1 QWNSLF
7 AILNSP
13 FLMHPTLFTL
23 PGGIPITTYGFCM
36 MVGFLLAVWLAMKRG
51 MRVKA
56 DPDVVLNLGFF
67 CLVGG
72 VIGARLFYVA
82 HYWRAQFADRG
93 NPWLAVLNFREGGME
108 FLGGF
113 IGAAV
118 IIVAYLVSTKRSLRL
133 YLDILAP
140 SVALGLA
147 FGRIGCFFN
156 GCCFGGVCLA
166 ENAPEPAPRYVWAVE
181 FPYDSAAQRRQ
192 WEERRVTVPAEL
204 LFTAKDVV
212 QPMPVPRDAII
223 MSPERREGPARNLR
237 KAQEALRKAKA
248 RNADQEEVKPL
259 ERRVAVAKK
268 GLEDQVKNSSL
279 VTLYRAQQYPSRVVP
294 SRKTSV
300 SELEDLAAQAH
311 SLPVHP
317 TQLYSSM
324 NGFLMYGVLVA
335 LFYVRKRHGVV
346 MAAFFV
352 LYPVARFLLEGI
364 RTDNPHDA
372 AGLTA
377 SQFISVVLFTIG
389 VVSLIVLYK
398 FMPER
403 SRYAVAWV
411 PPKDEKSE

>member
-1 QWNSLF
+1 
-7 AILNSP
+7 
-13 FLMHPTLFTL
+13 MHPTLFTL
-23 PGGIPITTYGFCM
+23 PGGIPITTYGFSM

-72 VIGARLFYVA
+72 VIGARAFYVA
-82 HYWRAQFADRG
+82 HYWKAQFAHLP
-93 NPWLAVLNFREGGME
+93 NPWMAAVNLRQGGME

-118 IIVAYLVSTKRSLRL
+118 IIIAYLVSTKRSLRL

-204 LFTAKDVV
+204 IFTAKDMV
-212 QPMPVPRDAII
+212 QPVLVPRDAIN
-223 MSPERREGPARNLR
+223 MSPERREGPVRNLR
-237 KAQEALRKAKA
+237 KAEEALREAKA
-248 RNADQEEVKPL
+248 RKADQEEVKPL
-259 ERRVAVAKK
+259 ERQVAAAKK
-268 GLEDQVKNSSL
+268 AVEQHAKNSSL
-279 VTLYRAQQYPSRVVP
+279 LILYRAQQYPSRVEP

-324 NGFLMYGVLVA
+324 NGFLMYGLLVA

-377 SQFISVVLFTIG
+377 SQFISVVLFMIG
-389 VVSLIVLYK
+389 VASLFALYK

-403 SRYAVAWV
+403 SKYAIPWV
-411 PPKDEKSE
+411 PPKDEESK